1 MNLRTLI
8 VILREPCASLSMA
21 LWHSRWKVAASRWK
35 RPRLQTRRGGLPR
48 FVLHVRLIKC
58 DQLNCAVGQSV
69 GMTCWQMQVERQ
81 GDMATCLQGRVATW
95 QPPAGVGAADC
106 TECPRTVA
114 TAVDFVATLG
124 GDGTLLWACKTM
136 GTEPVPPIVPFAMG
150 SLGFMTPFSSK
161 SLPCVMEVR
170 RIP

>member
-1 MNLRTLI
+1 
-8 VILREPCASLSMA
+8 
-21 LWHSRWKVAASRWK
+21 
-35 RPRLQTRRGGLPR
+35 
-48 FVLHVRLIKC
+48 
-58 DQLNCAVGQSV
+58 
-69 GMTCWQMQVERQ
+69 MQVERQ
-81 GDMATCLQGRVATW
+81 GDMATCLRGRVATW
-95 QPPAGVGAADC
+95 QPPAGVDAADC

-170 RIP
+170 PHPLNAFAPGAGCHCRLRSVAGSRRGSS